1 MKKKMLPK
9 LQRSQQAVVTRLICA
24 WAMELTA
31 EKIKALCSWIS
42 PPNPTNSVRDVC
54 LRTLLGLSKDAHDNR
69 KLPSSLKTRVE
80 PLCSQQTVLPTP
92 VRVQPVRRGR
102 PRAATGAPGWL
113 PGKLGW
119 LEHYSSLRNLHLPL
133 TPPHPLLRTTA
144 RFSVFDKVLR
154 KVSFRSPLPTGFTPT
169 SLTWTTDEDD
179 SFQRT
184 TVERP
189 TGTSCGRKEA
199 RLRFRPASASVW
211 GAPERHQSSGHLR
224 TAPVYFRGKALNLYQ
239 KRALLPTRSRDDRY
253 SWRYF
258 FRKGGFSPIAVGS
271 HVFLILT
278 KDHPTS
284 GMAVYITPQA
294 AKPS

>member
-133 TPPHPLLRTTA
+133 APPHPLLRTTA

-189 TGTSCGRKEA
+189 TVTSCGRKEA
-199 RLRFRPASASVW
+199 RLRFRPPVPACEVLQSVTRAAGTW
-211 GAPERHQSSGHLR
+211 ER
-224 TAPVYFRGKALNLYQ
+224 
-239 KRALLPTRSRDDRY
+239 LPCISEEKHSICTKKEPFCQPGPGMTDTLD
-253 SWRYF
+253 
-258 FRKGGFSPIAVGS
+258 AT
-271 HVFLILT
+271 FLERVAFL
-278 KDHPTS
+278 
-284 GMAVYITPQA
+284 Q
-294 AKPS
+294 